1 MNNSDLFSHPDAPPY
16 VALDEASVDPV
27 EYPIFSDQ
35 PDPQTAAIATR
46 RS

>member
-16 VALDEASVDPV
+16 VAAYEASVDPV
-27 EYPIFSDQ
+27 EYPVFSDQ
-35 PDPQTAAIATR
+35 PDTQSAAIATR

>member
-1 MNNSDLFSHPDAPPY
+1 MDNSDLFSHPDAPQF
-16 VALDEASVDPV
+16 VASDEASVDPV

-35 PDPQTAAIATR
+35 PDTQTSAIATR